1 MKAPE
6 TGRILIVD
14 DDPIVIRVLASALAH
29 YSTLMFATSGSDALA
44 MISQHDFD
52 VILLDATLPDQ
63 SGYDVCKKISSQV
76 EHDGVQ
82 VIFVT
87 GRTEI
92 DAETRALS
100 YGAVDFIRKPVSV
113 PVVQARVK
121 THLALKQRTDQLKL
135 LSRIDGLTGINNRTE
150 FESVLRRE
158 WATARRQKSI
168 LSLVFFD
175 IDHFKKL
182 NDSLGH
188 QAGDDRLRSVAQLL
202 SSSINRGNDLVA
214 RYGGEE
220 FVILL
225 PGAPL
230 EWAQSMTETLI
241 SKLYKENLPHPDS
254 PFGRITLSAGVAGSI
269 PEDDN
274 YETLIEQADQA
285 LYQAKLKGRNNVVR
299 YVL

>member
-29 YSTLMFATSGSDALA
+29 YSTLMFATSGRDALA

-100 YGAVDFIRKPVSV
+100 YGAVDFIRKPVRV